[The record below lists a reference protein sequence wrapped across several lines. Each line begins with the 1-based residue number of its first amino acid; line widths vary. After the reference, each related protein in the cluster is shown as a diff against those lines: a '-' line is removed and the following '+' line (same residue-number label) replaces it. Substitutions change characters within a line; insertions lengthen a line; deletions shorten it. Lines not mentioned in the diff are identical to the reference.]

1 MESDTKDIQSEGQV
15 EEVSSSGGSVIEM
28 QEFSH
33 TEENTYKVPIPSSS
47 SIVMGGANPSTLDPY
62 PDIPPKGWLPTI
74 MNIAPGS
81 ISRPTK
87 ENIPSKFLEGG
98 WVLHQGMQT
107 EKIIKR
113 VIHRNVQTVSTRKKT
128 IRHIH
133 VQTDMPSSVRGFRY
147 VCKRKCLVE
156 HTEHFNAT
164 HSCKKEIVKK
174 VVHTGMD
181 MVNKVQEN
189 LSASNI

>member
-1 MESDTKDIQSEGQV
+1 MESDTEDIQSEDRWK
-15 EEVSSSGGSVIEM
+15 SIIIWGSAIEM

-33 TEENTYKVPIPSSS
+33 TEENTYEVPIPS

-62 PDIPPKGWLPTI
+62 PDIPPKDWLPTI

-87 ENIPSKFLEGG
+87 EKIPSKFLEGG

-113 VIHRNVQTVSTRKKT
+113 VIHRNVQTVSTKKKI

-133 VQTDMPSSVRGFRY
+133 VQTDMPSSVRGFRH
-147 VCKRKCLVE
+147 VCNRKCLVE

-174 VVHTGMD
+174 SCSHRLGCG
-181 MVNKVQEN
+181 Q
-189 LSASNI
+189 

>member
-1 MESDTKDIQSEGQV
+1 
-15 EEVSSSGGSVIEM
+15 
-28 QEFSH
+28 
-33 TEENTYKVPIPSSS
+33 
-47 SIVMGGANPSTLDPY
+47 MGGANPSTLDPY

-87 ENIPSKFLEGG
+87 EKIPSKFLEGG

-113 VIHRNVQTVSTRKKT
+113 VIHRNVQTVSTKKK
-128 IRHIH
+128 IFRHIH
-133 VQTDMPSSVRGFRY
+133 VKTDMASSVRGFRL
-147 VCKRKCLVE
+147 VCNRKCLVE

-174 VVHTGMD
+174 LFTQAWTWSIKCKKICLQVIYEIKWFLTFQNV
-181 MVNKVQEN
+181 
-189 LSASNI
+189 SAT

>member
-1 MESDTKDIQSEGQV
+1 MESDTEDTQSEGQV
-15 EEVSSSGGSVIEM
+15 EEVSSSGSAAIEM

-33 TEENTYKVPIPSSS
+33 TEENTYEVPMPSSSSS
-47 SIVMGGANPSTLDPY
+47 SIVMGSVNPSTLDPY
-62 PDIPPKGWLPTI
+62 PGIPPKGSLPPI

-87 ENIPSKFLEGG
+87 EKIPSKFLEGG

-107 EKIIKR
+107 KKIIKR
-113 VIHRNVQTVSTRKKT
+113 VIHKNVQTASTKKKI

-133 VQTDMPSSVRGFRY
+133 VQTDMPSVRGFKH
-147 VCKRKCLVE
+147 VCNRKCLVE

-174 VVHTGMD
+174 CCSHRLESG
-181 MVNKVQEN
+181 Q
-189 LSASNI
+189 